1 MGFFFFT
8 VIPVAFRE
16 LLHWIYDWQILISG
30 VLAIAA
36 ARYWGRSVIRAA
48 RITARAK
55 PVSPLEVRK
64 PAAEPVVVPASFAV
78 AEREP
83 AVRIPPARIP
93 ELAERLFSLREAI
106 RTTLGRTPCTDD
118 VLSEERIEDFRR
130 IAEFPL
136 GEMPSDASRLQFARF
151 EALKSKL
158 GALKDVRE
166 TDTCRNAWEALVRI
180 SIDARDLAGEET
192 ARARARAL
200 HAAPTELRVRL
211 TKEADLARNRRE
223 PLALARAARRQV
235 RFGIID
241 FAADAR
247 AFAGRTLPLLRVE
260 REPAWVDLGDACAAL
275 HARAARR
282 HEGLIGRR
290 RRGWRARPDA
300 KRAAAPEKR
309 AVEVFERP
317 RADTRLRVGRDV
329 ARIDRAEH
337 RHL

>member
-166 TDTCRNAWEALVRI
+166 TDTCRNAWEALLRI

-192 ARARARAL
+192 AGAS
-200 HAAPTELRVRL
+200 
-211 TKEADLARNRRE
+211 
-223 PLALARAARRQV
+223 
-235 RFGIID
+235 
-241 FAADAR
+241 
-247 AFAGRTLPLLRVE
+247 
-260 REPAWVDLGDACAAL
+260 
-275 HARAARR
+275 
-282 HEGLIGRR
+282 
-290 RRGWRARPDA
+290 
-300 KRAAAPEKR
+300 
-309 AVEVFERP
+309 
-317 RADTRLRVGRDV
+317 
-329 ARIDRAEH
+329 DRAG
-337 RHL
+337 